1 VVGADGVTFESFE
14 EMRLFVE
21 AHPSETVTFDAQ
33 RNGEVQQIEGTI
45 GENPDTGLGLLGVR
59 TDPDELPRIN
69 MGPIEAVPESVQL
82 FGEITKE
89 TVVSIGGIFSPSGL
103 VDFFGRLGDT
113 GDDAATVAGAQ
124 PGEVAPATEADDNE
138 GRILSLVGATRLG
151 AELTSGGMA
160 GVLIFFLSVNIFVG
174 VINLAPLL
182 PLDGGHVVIATYER
196 IRSRN
201 GKRYYAD
208 AAKALP
214 VAYAVILLMT
224 TVGIAAL
231 YLDIAD
237 PISL

>member
-1 VVGADGVTFESFE
+1 VPRSSRETAT
-14 EMRLFVE
+14 LAE
-21 AHPSETVTFDAQ
+21 AAEA
-33 RNGEVQQIEGTI
+33 I
-45 GENPDTGLGLLGVR
+45 GENADTGMGLLGVR
-59 TDPDELPRIN
+59 TDPDELPRIS
-69 MGPIEAVPESVQL
+69 MGAIEAVPESFQL

-89 TVVSIGGIFSPSGL
+89 TVVSIGSIFSPSGL
-103 VDFFGRLGDT
+103 VDFFGRL
-113 GDDAATVAGAQ
+113 DDAGDEPATVPAGQ
-124 PGEVAPATEADDNE
+124 PGEGEPVAQDNE

-151 AELTSGGMA
+151 AELTSGGIA
-160 GVLIFFLSVNIFVG
+160 GVLVFFLSINIFVG

-196 IRSRN
+196 IRSRK
-201 GKRYYAD
+201 GQRYYAD